1 MASAAES
8 LAIGLAGGVAS
19 VFARTVVYPADVLRT
34 VYVTRGR
41 EGVRPFPPFLP
52 SLPPSPFRP
61 AAPDPRPPRCHVQV
75 AELGLGD
82 LYRAL
87 HLAAVDAFTY
97 HAANFGVYEL
107 LRGIYFR
114 FWRGG
119 AGAIGAPLPPLAG
132 LFLGMISGVTGQTVP
147 LPLPRPPLPHSP
159 RRPTGGG
166 WWCRC
171 ATRSRR

>member
-1 MASAAES
+1 M
-8 LAIGLAGGVAS
+8 
-19 VFARTVVYPADVLRT
+19 
-34 VYVTRGR
+34 
-41 EGVRPFPPFLP
+41 
-52 SLPPSPFRP
+52 
-61 AAPDPRPPRCHVQV
+61 QV
-75 AELGLGD
+75 AELGFGD

-147 LPLPRPPLPHSP
+147 LAPPPSLTALAS
-159 RRPTGGG
+159 
-166 WWCRC
+166 
-171 ATRSRR
+171 